1 MAALVT
7 PVTRN
12 HRRLATQGCSRCRP
26 RRSQTCLARSERR
39 SLMSGTAMEH
49 AHGITVLS
57 GCAVSRNGRR
67 DDCNNGSRDGFSR
80 GKSNLALVDN
90 SRPCCETIASLP
102 IALGSHAYAHSIQT
116 YASRPA
122 SSFAP
127 MCSSRRQR
135 QAVQLPQC
143 NARRLT
149 ICREIQRMSLP
160 SVHPKALRP
169 LCNCIRLMTFTSA
182 TRALAPSFSIAS
194 QLPWRRF

>member
-1 MAALVT
+1 MKFRPPLFGGRVSRDGHAPPPCPSATPAHEGLSLAALVT

-12 HRRLATQGCSRCRP
+12 HRRLAPQGCSRWRP

-39 SLMSGTAMEH
+39 SLMSGTAMGH

-67 DDCNNGSRDGFSR
+67 DDCNNGSLDGFSR

-102 IALGSHAYAHSIQT
+102 VALGSHAYAHSIQP

-122 SSFAP
+122 SLFAHIR
-127 MCSSRRQR
+127 SSYGQDKPAMII
-135 QAVQLPQC
+135 AVQVVVPQVF
-143 NARRLT
+143 
-149 ICREIQRMSLP
+149 Q
-160 SVHPKALRP
+160 
-169 LCNCIRLMTFTSA
+169 
-182 TRALAPSFSIAS
+182 
-194 QLPWRRF
+194 